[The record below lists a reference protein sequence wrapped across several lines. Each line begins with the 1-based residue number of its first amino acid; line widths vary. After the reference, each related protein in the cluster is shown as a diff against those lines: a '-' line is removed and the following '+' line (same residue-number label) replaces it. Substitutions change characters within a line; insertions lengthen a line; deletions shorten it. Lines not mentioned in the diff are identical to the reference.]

1 MCVCVLGSKCLTFF
15 LLRDVFERLKCCLD
29 PWLSCMFDCIHI
41 CVFLFSK
48 NCFKAISTAP
58 RHLSIPSLS
67 VEPFCCCLSQ
77 SLQLSIARWIDQE
90 SFYPLD
96 SFSIIVRS
104 IEIYLTAAQHL
115 SIHQDSLACIAFH
128 MFCIFLLSYH
138 S

>member
-1 MCVCVLGSKCLTFF
+1 MCVLGSLCLSFF
-15 LLRDVFERLKCCLD
+15 FRDVFERSKCCLD

-41 CVFLFSK
+41 CVFLFLK
-48 NCFKAISTAP
+48 NCFNATSTAP

-67 VEPFCCCLSQ
+67 VKPFCYCLSQ
-77 SLQLSIARWIDQE
+77 SRHLSIARWIDRE
-90 SFYPLD
+90 SFCPLD
-96 SFSIIVRS
+96 SFSIVVRS
-104 IEIYLTAAQHL
+104 IETYLTAARHL